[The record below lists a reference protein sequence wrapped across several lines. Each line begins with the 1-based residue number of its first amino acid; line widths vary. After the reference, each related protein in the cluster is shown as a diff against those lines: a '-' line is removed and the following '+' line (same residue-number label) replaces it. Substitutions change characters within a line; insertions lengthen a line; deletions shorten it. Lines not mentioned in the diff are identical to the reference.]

1 MLSSTTLK
9 FINSQFF
16 LTTIGSLV
24 NTTNLDF
31 RVELTLI
38 KYSKAHS
45 LQFLTRLTKRSF
57 RQHSMDF
64 SNKINFL
71 TQQRLFHASM
81 MPLLT
86 KSSFSLE
93 KYSKKLPRAQFLISW
108 ALSTWSKV
116 SVTRFLNLS
125 KTAFQETNNSK
136 LSVTSMELLPLPT
149 PQSLRRKWLPT
160 WLFTICK
167 STDGLGILTTTG
179 KQANPMK
186 SVLLLQDTVI
196 KFWASVLNKS
206 LNSDPNDDEL
216 AYFKVCIKSN
226 PYFYPLRYAKYSTSY
241 SSVSLLSLLIECTCT
256 LLSRPFSIFFIISDC
271 ITF

>member
-1 MLSSTTLK
+1 MPFSTTLK

-16 LTTIGSLV
+16 LTTIGLLV

-31 RVELTLI
+31 KVELMLI

-45 LQFLTRLTKRSF
+45 LQFLTSLTKRSF
-57 RQHSMDF
+57 KQHSMDF
-64 SNKINFL
+64 SNKINSL

-86 KSSFSLE
+86 KSSFSLV
-93 KYSKKLPRAQFLISW
+93 KYSKKLPKAQFLISW
-108 ALSTWSKV
+108 VLSTWSKV

-125 KTAFQETNNSK
+125 KTAFQETNNLK
-136 LSVTSMELLPLPT
+136 LSAISMELLPLLT
-149 PQSLRRKWLPT
+149 AQSLRRKWLPT

-167 STDGLGILTTTG
+167 YTDGLEILTITG

-206 LNSDPNDDEL
+206 LNSDPNDD
-216 AYFKVCIKSN
+216 V
-226 PYFYPLRYAKYSTSY
+226 
-241 SSVSLLSLLIECTCT
+241 
-256 LLSRPFSIFFIISDC
+256 FSFL
-271 ITF
+271 